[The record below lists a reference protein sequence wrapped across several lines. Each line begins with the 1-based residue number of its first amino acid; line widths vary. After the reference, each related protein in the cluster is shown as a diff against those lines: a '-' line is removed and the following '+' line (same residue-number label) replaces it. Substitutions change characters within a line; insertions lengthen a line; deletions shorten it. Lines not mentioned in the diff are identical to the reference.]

1 MKRSRTKAIV
11 KALRKYRY
19 NFDNEIML
27 QMGIAEAL
35 KENRIKFER
44 EVSLGDPG
52 IIDFMVGTIGIEIKI
67 KGSPSKVGR
76 QVVNYLTSDKLT
88 EIIVVTTKAKA
99 AAFLRVPEL
108 LGKRVTV
115 VDLWDRNF

>member
-1 MKRSRTKAIV
+1 
-11 KALRKYRY
+11 
-19 NFDNEIML
+19 
-27 QMGIAEAL
+27 MGIAEAL